1 MSSGGF
7 GERFDR
13 ELEQLTEAHRQIGS
27 RIPANHLPQLAG
39 LPEQWRLC
47 GTGNRGSVKD
57 CFESR
62 WNADP
67 EKAYTAVQLLQ
78 KNGSFVSQCIGAG
91 VLTGPAS
98 GGLLVL
104 DFDEPQDQALDGLA
118 EATFAQV
125 FGRPSVDLPV
135 TAANTSGRR
144 GRRKVFLMVPQDW
157 WPVLGNWSFD
167 AGPYDEGKKHAFE
180 ALWLNG
186 TGTSKQAVVAGDHPA
201 STESHPLA
209 YQWIDGLH
217 PAVVGVAVAP
227 PWVLGGFIRYV
238 EQHRLSRLM
247 PAGDDESFQVKR
259 SAGEP
264 QPCDLLLPKDQRRLL
279 LLMQNHWPYRGAP
292 ADSPFAASYQSRFR
306 PLVAGL
312 LNVLGIDT
320 ALQWLGGQAW
330 DRKNN
335 WDDGNLGSFEEVM
348 RSLSRSATDEE
359 GKCGWGS
366 IVTAALDGG
375 FEWPKWALPPR
386 QLDADTLSTGVAKK
400 VASLRKA
407 LEVVEAMDSPLE
419 RECAYQNLGKAI
431 DCSERELKMLL
442 RHIQEE
448 DSPLAG
454 GEWNE
459 VVANAKPIE
468 VAIERLLAFNALT
481 IVASDGGVGKS
492 VLLYRIAEAAANG
505 KAFAGQ
511 LNTVPGKVLIVQKDE
526 SDSNLA
532 AKDAVMR
539 AHMPRGM
546 VRVEFRFNGGM
557 MPELRKWIRE
567 HQARYVLMDSLF
579 SLFGSDGDLTEGQI
593 GTYMYL
599 LNAMAAEE
607 GCAILLTHHLR
618 KGDRASGKRTE
629 IHMQD
634 LFGSAFIVNG
644 TSDVWGIIRDP
655 ESNPEHPRFLLK
667 VLKPRT
673 GVTMGGDTYAL
684 SGSTEDLSF
693 QVEGLNNS
701 DRGVKEL
708 RDSERKVLE
717 VLKGR
722 REETAVSLEEVM
734 AMAGISDSTCRRA
747 LRKLMGDRSVGVQ
760 RVAEPMTLTGRPSY
774 RYWVR

>member
-1 MSSGGF
+1 M
-7 GERFDR
+7 DNPDYLA
-13 ELEQLTEAHRQIGS
+13 ELERLKEAHRQMGN
-27 RIPANHLPQLAG
+27 RIPPQHLPQLAG

-47 GTGNRGSVKD
+47 ATGNGGNVKD
-57 CFESR
+57 CFEKA
-62 WNADP
+62 WNSDP
-67 EKAYTAVQLLQ
+67 SKERTALQLL
-78 KNGSFVSQCIGAG
+78 NCREVARLCIGAG

-98 GGLLVL
+98 GGLLVI
-104 DFDEPQDQALDGLA
+104 DFDEPEDQAMDGMA
-118 EATFAQV
+118 EETFIRV
-125 FGRPSVDLPV
+125 FGKPSRELPV
-135 TAANTSGRR
+135 SATNSSGRK
-144 GRRKVFLMVPQDW
+144 GRRKVFLQVPDDW
-157 WPVLGNWSFD
+157 WPVMGSGSIE
-167 AGPYDEGKKHAFE
+167 AGEYVDGKGQKHALE
-180 ALWLNG
+180 VIWRAKSG
-186 TGTSKQAVVAGDHPA
+186 KARQAVIAGDHPK

-209 YQWIDGLH
+209 YQWLDGLH

-227 PWVLGGFIRYV
+227 PWVLGGFIRYMEGARV
-238 EQHRLSRLM
+238 EKLVLS
-247 PAGDDESFQVKR
+247 DDNSFAAR
-259 SAGEP
+259 RAAGEP
-264 QPCDLLLPKDQRRLL
+264 QPCDLLLPRDQRRLL
-279 LLMQNHWPYRGAP
+279 LLMQKHWPYRGAP
-292 ADSPFAASYQSRFR
+292 ADSPFAASYQNRFR

-312 LNVLGIDT
+312 LNVLGIET
-320 ALQWLGGQAW
+320 ALQWLGGQEW
-330 DRKNN
+330 DRRND
-335 WDDGNLGSFEEVM
+335 WSDGNLGSFEQLM
-348 RSLSRSATDEE
+348 QSLSRSATDEE
-359 GKCGWGS
+359 HMCGWGS
-366 IVTAALDGG
+366 IVSAALEGG

-386 QLDADTLSTGVAKK
+386 EVNADTLTTGVAKK
-400 VASLRKA
+400 VTGLRRA
-407 LEVVEAMDSPLE
+407 LEVIEAMDSPLE
-419 RECAYQNLGKAI
+419 RECAYQNLGRAL
-431 DCSERELKMLL
+431 DCTERELKMLL

-505 KAFAGQ
+505 KPFAGQ
-511 LNTVPGKVLIVQKDE
+511 LQTVPGNVLIIQKDE

-532 AKDAVMR
+532 AKDALMR
-539 AHMPRGM
+539 AQMPSGRVQ
-546 VRVEFRFNGGM
+546 VRFRFNGGM
-557 MPELRKWIRE
+557 LPELRKWIRE
-567 HQARYVLMDSLF
+567 HEARYVLMDSLF

-618 KGDRASGKRTE
+618 KGDRAAGKRTE

-644 TSDVWGIIRDP
+644 TSDVWGVIRDP
-655 ESNPEHPRFLLK
+655 ESNPDHPRFLLK

-673 GVTMGGDTYAL
+673 GVTMGGDVYVL

-717 VLKGR
+717 VLRGR
-722 REETAVSLEEVM
+722 SEETAVSLDEV
-734 AMAGISDSTCRRA
+734 AGMTNVSRVTCKRA
-747 LRKLMGDRSVGVQ
+747 LARLMGDRSVGIQ
-760 RVAEPMTLTGRPSY
+760 RVSTVVAMTGRPTY
-774 RYWVR
+774 RYWVK